1 VLSGD
6 KKNLGKPLRTLLVKL
21 ILETAITFE
30 ERSYRYYEAAL
41 EKSIME
47 ESFELLKKL
56 MGQELYHRIML
67 EEMQRRGSVFETKS
81 LNTPWFT
88 DEGPALEEVDSL
100 CDEWPE
106 ISQRDSKRVIL
117 ERALEKERCAY
128 RFYKRMMERSRSEDL
143 RQLFQTLMKEESY
156 HAQAIEKELERITT

>member
-1 VLSGD
+1 ME
-6 KKNLGKPLRTLLVKL
+6 KPLRALFAKL

-47 ESFELLKKL
+47 DSFDLLKKL

-67 EEMQRRGSVFETKS
+67 EEMQRRGKVGEPKSV
-81 LNTPWFT
+81 NTLGFA
-88 DEGPALEEVDSL
+88 DEEPSPEEVDSL

-106 ISQRDSKRVIL
+106 ISPRDSKRVIL

-128 RFYKRMMERSRSEDL
+128 RFYKKMMERSRSESL
-143 RQLFQTLMKEESY
+143 RNLFQTLMKEELY
-156 HAQAIEKELERITT
+156 HAQALEKELESIAP